1 MVPAV
6 LAALIAGGSSLI
18 GGGLSALGQAST
30 NKFNALTQQKLMEAQ
45 NRFNLEQWNKSNEY
59 NTPAN
64 QRKRLEDAGINPAL
78 ALSNITPG
86 ITQAVTSASGE
97 GALRAENALGSLG
110 QGIASSGAQI
120 AAMAQQQQ
128 LVDLQ
133 AQQVEAQIAK
143 TNAET
148 EAIKEDTKTL
158 GARNEADLENKKAQ
172 TSNLLF
178 DLAKKEK
185 VLPVEM
191 KKLQSEALAAANQAD
206 YIQVQTLMA
215 EFERTHMQ
223 PAKLIELQTR
233 VKSMVVTMAY
243 VRAQTSLTLAQKEL
257 VMKSLLTETLQ
268 QGKLANEYEI
278 GKVLRAFTEQKIKS
292 EIRSNN
298 ARSGYVEQETRLAPT
313 DRIIALSGQLMQAMT
328 AYMSAK

>member
-1 MVPAV
+1 MAPAV

-18 GGGLSALGQAST
+18 GGGLSAFGQAST
-30 NKFNALTQQKLMEAQ
+30 NKFNALAQQKLMEAQ
-45 NRFNLEQWNKSNEY
+45 NRFNLEQWQRSNEY

-97 GALRAENALGSLG
+97 GAPRAENALGALG
-110 QGIASSGAQI
+110 QGVASSGAQI

-148 EAIKEDTKTL
+148 EAIKTDTATL
-158 GARNEADLENKKAQ
+158 DDRNKADLENKKAQ
-172 TSNLLF
+172 TGNLLF

-185 VLPVEM
+185 ILPVEM
-191 KKLQSEALAAANQAD
+191 KKLQSEALEATNRAD

-215 EFERTHMQ
+215 EFERIHMQ

-243 VRAQTSLTLAQKEL
+243 TRAQTALTMAQKEM
-257 VMKSLLTETLQ
+257 VYKSLLTETLK
-268 QGKLANEYEI
+268 QGNLANEYVV
-278 GKVLRAFTEQKIKS
+278 GKVLRSFVGQKIQS

-298 ARSGYVEQETRLAPT
+298 SRSDYVEQETRLAPM
-313 DRIIALSGQLMQAMT
+313 DRVITLSGMLMQSMT
-328 AYMSAK
+328 SYMTSK